1 MLLHEN
7 EDLFN
12 GLVIQTAAF
21 KNIPQDAVINKLL
34 LLKIFR
40 RMRLLRII

>member
-12 GLVIQTAAF
+12 GLIIQTAAF
-21 KNIPQDAVINKLL
+21 KNIPQDDVLNVMGQIGHAFEAVGE
-34 LLKIFR
+34 
-40 RMRLLRII
+40 

>member
-21 KNIPQDAVINKLL
+21 KNIPQDDVLNVMGKLDM
-34 LLKIFR
+34 LLK
-40 RMRLLRII
+40 RLANKI

>member
-21 KNIPQDAVINKLL
+21 KNIPQDDVLNVMGQIGDAFEAVGE
-34 LLKIFR
+34 
-40 RMRLLRII
+40 